1 MAQGGS
7 VTELLKS
14 AFDGVNDSAFDLRA
28 TRGGDISDGFGPLTS
43 GNRAT
48 NTSTHE
54 RHYIGFRV
62 ATVPE
67 PSTCAR
73 TRSPSPSAQRCP
85 IDLRRLIW
93 LHISVEVVAS
103 GCRLRA
109 NARKG

>member
-1 MAQGGS
+1 MAQGGN

-67 PSTCAR
+67 PSTCALPLM
-73 TRSPSPSAQRCP
+73 TGAGA
-85 IDLRRLIW
+85 LWWMRR
-93 LHISVEVVAS
+93 
-103 GCRLRA
+103 
-109 NARKG
+109 RKA